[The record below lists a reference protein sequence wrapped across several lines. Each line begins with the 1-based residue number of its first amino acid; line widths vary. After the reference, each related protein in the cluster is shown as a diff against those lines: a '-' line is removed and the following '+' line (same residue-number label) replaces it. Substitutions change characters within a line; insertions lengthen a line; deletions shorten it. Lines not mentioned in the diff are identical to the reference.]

1 MNENSNVSVNIF
13 GSTYDIKGSEQREY
27 ILKIANYVDENMT
40 RISKHYTQYSSVMM
54 AVLAAVQITD
64 ELYKKD
70 EVIDE
75 MQREKEKLLMEFE
88 HKISMSE
95 ESKNSYI
102 EQKKSAEKYLKNY
115 QDSQKELY
123 EKYELLRDTQV
134 KLEKVQE
141 DHLALESENI
151 KLKEKVTNIGSSSSD
166 QGKEMEE
173 LKARNLEIEN
183 HFFDTQ
189 MENVQMKKQIE
200 QLKKEVELK
209 TNGFSTNV

>member
-1 MNENSNVSVNIF
+1 MTDNNNVNVTIF
-13 GSTYDIKGSEQREY
+13 GGSYDIKGSEEREY
-27 ILKIANYVDENMT
+27 ILKIANYVDEKMT
-40 RISKHYTQYSSVMM
+40 GISKHYTQYSTVMM

-70 EVIDE
+70 LKIDNL
-75 MQREKEKLLMEFE
+75 QREKEKLLMEFE

-134 KLEKVQE
+134 NLEKLQE
-141 DHLALESENI
+141 EYMALENEN
-151 KLKEKVTNIGSSSSD
+151 KELKTKTVDLGSSSSN
-166 QGKEMEE
+166 QNKEMEE

-200 QLKKEVELK
+200 QLKKEL
-209 TNGFSTNV
+209 STKSDSFG